1 MADIAGVNMALKVYQ
16 CDEDKLAEMLEL
28 TRWAKEFS
36 WEQICLVA
44 RQMKA
49 YKANKDDVIF
59 NEGSS
64 DNTMGIVVK
73 GKVDIVKVDEDK
85 NQKVI
90 ASLLPSQS
98 FGEMSLIDGEPR
110 SAGVVAA
117 TDVVL
122 LFLTKEKLFEL
133 VKTKPALAFKLMW
146 MLSQMLS
153 QRLRKTSGSLV
164 EYLEKND

>member
-1 MADIAGVNMALKVYQ
+1 MSLQAYN
-16 CDEDKLAEMLEL
+16 CNNDKQAEMLEL
-28 TRWAKEFS
+28 TRWAKDFS
-36 WEQICLVA
+36 WEQICNISK
-44 RQMKA
+44 QMQA
-49 YKANKDDVIF
+49 YKANKGDIIF
-59 NEGSS
+59 DEGSS

-73 GKVDIVKVDEDK
+73 GRIDIVKGDADK
-85 NQKVI
+85 NRKVI

-110 SAGVVAA
+110 SAGVVAS

-122 LFLTKEKLFEL
+122 LFLTKEKMFEL
-133 VKTKPALAFKLMW
+133 VNTKPSLAFKLMW
-146 MLSQMLS
+146 MIAQMLS

>member
-1 MADIAGVNMALKVYQ
+1 MSLQIYNCND
-16 CDEDKLAEMLEL
+16 DKLAEMLEL
-28 TRWAKEFS
+28 TRWAKDFS
-36 WEQICLVA
+36 WEQICNISK
-44 RQMKA
+44 QMQA
-49 YKANKDDVIF
+49 YKANKGDIIF
-59 NEGSS
+59 DEGSS

-73 GKVDIVKVDEDK
+73 GRIDIVKGDMDK
-85 NQKVI
+85 NPKVI

-110 SAGVVAA
+110 SAGVVAS

-122 LFLTKEKLFEL
+122 LFLTKEKMFEL
-133 VKTKPALAFKLMW
+133 VKTKYSLAFKLMW
-146 MLSQMLS
+146 MIAQMLS